1 MDYLSLQRNQQI
13 LPTMKIQMVMFDMAG
28 TTVHD
33 NDDVNICFQA
43 ALKSTGLPI
52 SRDDINAV
60 MGLQKPLAIRLVLES
75 KLTDHSTITEEYLNQ
90 LHDVFLSETIN
101 FYKNDPRV
109 KEIEGASDVFRALK
123 AAGIKVAIDSG
134 FSRDIIDTI
143 IERLGW
149 ERDGLIDISVA
160 SDEVPQGRPAA
171 YMIQKAMAAF
181 GITDPKAVAKVGDT
195 PADLNEGYNS
205 QTAYNIGVLSGAC
218 TRAELE
224 AHPHTHILNSIN
236 EVPALVAG
244 VLVD

>member
-1 MDYLSLQRNQQI
+1 
-13 LPTMKIQMVMFDMAG
+13 MKIQMVMFDMAG

-43 ALKSTGLPI
+43 ALESTGLPI
-52 SRDDINAV
+52 TRDDINAV
-60 MGLQKPLAIRLVLES
+60 MGLKKPEAIRLVLEA
-75 KLTDHSTITEEYLNQ
+75 KLTDHSTITNAYVDE
-90 LHDVFLSETIN
+90 LHNVFLQKMID

-109 KEIEGASDVFRALK
+109 KEIEGASDVFLTLK
-123 AAGIKVAIDSG
+123 SAGIKVAIDSG

-160 SDEVPQGRPAA
+160 SDEVPQGRPAP

-181 GITDPKAVAKVGDT
+181 GITDPKGVAKVGDT
-195 PADLNEGYNS
+195 PADLNEGHNS
-205 QTAYNIGVLSGAC
+205 QTAFNIGVLSGAC

-224 AHPHTHILNSIN
+224 AHPHTHILNSIT
-236 EVPALVAG
+236 EVPALL
-244 VLVD
+244 VLEITNA

>member
-1 MDYLSLQRNQQI
+1 
-13 LPTMKIQMVMFDMAG
+13 MKIQMVMFDMAG

-43 ALKSTGLPI
+43 ALESTGLAVT
-52 SRDDINAV
+52 RDDINAV
-60 MGLQKPLAIRLVLES
+60 MGLQKPLAIRMILES
-75 KLTDHSTITEEYLNQ
+75 KLTDHSTITDAYVNE
-90 LHDVFLSETIN
+90 LHEVFLHKMID
-101 FYKNDPRV
+101 FYTNDPRV
-109 KEIEGASDVFRALK
+109 KEIDGASDVFRTLK

-134 FSRDIIDTI
+134 FSRDIIDAI
-143 IERLGW
+143 VERLGW
-149 ERDGLIDISVA
+149 ERDDLIDISVA

-171 YMIQKAMAAF
+171 HMIQKAMAAF

-205 QTAYNIGVLSGAC
+205 NAAYNIGVLSGAC

-236 EVPALVAG
+236 EVPALVIHETVQA
-244 VLVD
+244 

>member
-1 MDYLSLQRNQQI
+1 
-13 LPTMKIQMVMFDMAG
+13 MKIQMVMFDMAG

-52 SRDDINAV
+52 TRDDINAV

-75 KLTDHSTITEEYLNQ
+75 KLTDHSTITEEYVNE

-123 AAGIKVAIDSG
+123 AAGIKVSIDSG

-171 YMIQKAMAAF
+171 HMIQKAMAAF

-205 QTAYNIGVLSGAC
+205 HTAYNIGVLSGAC

>member
-1 MDYLSLQRNQQI
+1 
-13 LPTMKIQMVMFDMAG
+13 MKIQMVMFDMAG

-75 KLTDHSTITEEYLNQ
+75 KLTDHSTITEEYVNE
-90 LHDVFLSETIN
+90 LHNVFLSETIN

-195 PADLNEGYNS
+195 PADLNEGHNS
-205 QTAYNIGVLSGAC
+205 HTAYNIGVLSGAC

-224 AHPHTHILNSIN
+224 AHPHTHILGSIR

>member
-1 MDYLSLQRNQQI
+1 
-13 LPTMKIQMVMFDMAG
+13 MFDMAG

-43 ALKSTGLPI
+43 ALESTGLAI
-52 SRDDINAV
+52 TRDDINAV
-60 MGLQKPLAIRLVLES
+60 MGLKKPEAIRLVLEA
-75 KLTDHSTITEEYLNQ
+75 KLADHSTITEEYVNE
-90 LHDVFLSETIN
+90 LHNVFLQKMID
-101 FYKNDPRV
+101 FYTNDPRV
-109 KEIEGASDVFRALK
+109 KEIDGASDVFRTLK
-123 AAGIKVAIDSG
+123 ANGIKVAIDSG

-171 YMIQKAMAAF
+171 FMIQKAMKAF
-181 GITDPKAVAKVGDT
+181 GITDPKAVVKVGDT

-205 QTAYNIGVLSGAC
+205 NTLYNIGVLSGAC

-224 AHPHTHILNSIN
+224 AHPHTHILGSIR
-236 EVPALVAG
+236 EVPALLISE
-244 VLVD
+244 LVTG